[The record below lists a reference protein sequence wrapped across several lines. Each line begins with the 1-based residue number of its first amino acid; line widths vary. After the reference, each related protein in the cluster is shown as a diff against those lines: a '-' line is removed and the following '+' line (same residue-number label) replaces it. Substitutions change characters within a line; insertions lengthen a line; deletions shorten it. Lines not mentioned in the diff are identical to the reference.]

1 MSDCGQKA
9 TPVRILLADD
19 HAVLRTGLKLLL
31 ESYSDFK
38 VVGEAADGMAV
49 LPLSEATQPD
59 LILLD
64 VMMPQIDGFALL
76 QELRLKEI
84 FKKTPIILLTNLGT
98 TEDREK
104 GEKFGA
110 TDYLVK
116 ANLTP
121 TEVSEVV
128 TKHLKK
134 NK

>member
-1 MSDCGQKA
+1 MPSFK
-9 TPVRILLADD
+9 ILIVEDDVMISGMYKTRLEQDGYMVVTADNGSQ
-19 HAVLRTGLKLLL
+19 GL
-31 ESYSDFK
+31 E
-38 VVGEAADGMAV
+38 VAIREN
-49 LPLSEATQPD
+49 PD

-76 QELRLKEI
+76 QELRLKSS
-84 FKKTPIILLTNLGT
+84 FKKTPIIMLTNLGT

-104 GEKFGA
+104 GEKLGA

-128 TKHLKK
+128 AKYSKGKVKK
-134 NK
+134 EDVLEN

>member
-1 MSDCGQKA
+1 MANFK
-9 TPVRILLADD
+9 VLIVEDD
-19 HAVLRTGLKLLL
+19 VMISSMYKTRLEQEGYIVTTANNGSHGL
-31 ESYSDFK
+31 ES
-38 VVGEAADGMAV
+38 AV
-49 LPLSEATQPD
+49 REKPD

-64 VMMPQIDGFALL
+64 VMMPQMDGFTLL
-76 QELRLKEI
+76 QELRLQDS
-84 FKKTPIILLTNLGT
+84 FKKTPIIMLTNLGT

-128 TKHLKK
+128 AKYAKGEVEEK
-134 NK
+134 NILEN

>member
-1 MSDCGQKA
+1 MPS
-9 TPVRILLADD
+9 
-19 HAVLRTGLKLLL
+19 
-31 ESYSDFK
+31 FK
-38 VVGEAADGMAV
+38 VLIVEDDTMISGMYKTRLEQEGYLVVTAENGSDGLVVAIR
-49 LPLSEATQPD
+49 EKPD

-76 QELRLKEI
+76 QELRLKET

-121 TEVSEVV
+121 TEVSEAV
-128 TKHLKK
+128 TKYLKK